1 MKLSQAAA
9 LLLLGA
15 IWGASFSFIN
25 IAVQALHP
33 LFLMFL
39 RVLLAGLV
47 LAGVAYFRQRQPT
60 PKVAL
65 QLKTHWRQY
74 LLVGLLNCALPF
86 SLIAFSELRI
96 SVSVAAILNST
107 TPLFTA
113 VIAASWVG
121 EKLNGRKITGL
132 FLGMTGV
139 IILVGGG
146 PLRLSGATAVGLITS
161 LLGAMSYGAGAVYA
175 ARHMKHLPPLTASMV
190 QLLSAALILAI
201 PAAFQLPTSWPG
213 TAVWLSLLALSL
225 LSTCVAYLIFYALL
239 QKVGA
244 SRTTSV
250 TFLVPVFGTLWG
262 VLFFH
267 ESLTG
272 GMLLGMGTILASV
285 GLVIGLKLGRPA
297 HKSLSTTE
305 GMG

>member
-1 MKLSQAAA
+1 MKLRQAAC

-15 IWGASFSFIN
+15 ISGPSFSFIT

-33 LFLMFL
+33 LFLMFM
-39 RVLLAGLV
+39 RVLSAGLV
-47 LAGVAYFRQRQPT
+47 LAGVAHFRQRQQP
-60 PKVAL
+60 
-65 QLKTHWRQY
+65 LKTVLALRRNWHHY

-96 SVSVAAILNST
+96 SVSLAAILNST

-113 VIAASWVG
+113 VIAALWAG
-121 EKLNGRKITGL
+121 EKLSGRKVTGL
-132 FLGMTGV
+132 FLGFTGV

-146 PLRLSGATAVGLITS
+146 PVALNGATAVGVIAS
-161 LLGAMSYGAGAVYA
+161 LLGAMSYGAGALYA

-190 QLLSAALILAI
+190 QLLSAAAILMV
-201 PAAFQLPTSWPG
+201 PAAFQLPNSWPT

-239 QKVGA
+239 QNVGA

-267 ESLTG
+267 ESLTS
-272 GMLLGMGTILASV
+272 GMLVGMVTILASV
-285 GLVIGLKLGRPA
+285 GLVVGWKLGRPA
-297 HKSLSTTE
+297 RKSLAPPA
-305 GMG
+305 GIG

>member
-47 LAGVAYFRQRQPT
+47 LAGVAHFRQRQQPQKMT
-60 PKVAL
+60 L
-65 QLKTHWRQY
+65 QLKTHWRHY

-121 EKLNGRKITGL
+121 EKLNGRKVTGL
-132 FLGMTGV
+132 LLGVMGV
-139 IILVGGG
+139 IVLVGGG
-146 PLRLSGATAVGLITS
+146 PVALSGATAVGVVAS

-201 PAAFQLPTSWPG
+201 PTALQLPANWPG

-239 QKVGA
+239 QNVGA
-244 SRTTSV
+244 S
-250 TFLVPVFGTLWG
+250 
-262 VLFFH
+262 
-267 ESLTG
+267 
-272 GMLLGMGTILASV
+272 
-285 GLVIGLKLGRPA
+285 
-297 HKSLSTTE
+297 
-305 GMG
+305 

>member
-39 RVLLAGLV
+39 RVLMAGLV
-47 LAGVAYFRQRQPT
+47 LAGVAHFRQRQTQKP
-60 PKVAL
+60 AL
-65 QLKTHWRQY
+65 QLKANWRHY

-113 VIAASWVG
+113 VIAALWVG

-132 FLGMTGV
+132 LLGVTGV
-139 IILVGGG
+139 IVLVGGG
-146 PLRLSGATAVGLITS
+146 PVALDGATAVGVVAS

-201 PAAFQLPTSWPG
+201 PTAFQLPANWPG

-239 QKVGA
+239 QNVGA

-262 VLFFH
+262 ILFFH
-267 ESLTG
+267 ESLTS

-285 GLVIGLKLGRPA
+285 GLVVGLKLGRPA
-297 HKSLSTTE
+297 RQALSTTE
-305 GMG
+305 STR